1 MKYKLLLALMCF
13 LTSFL
18 LSAQSINYADSVSFY
33 HEYASQSEHAKS
45 ARLAFNIGEF
55 YFQKDSLAY
64 AKKFYNYSFNDAG
77 KSGQQILEARAVYKQ
92 GVTEKKMA
100 ESGRYGMEEEQE
112 YFKSA
117 IRNLKKAHG
126 LFQKAKMGGSYEAVL
141 TLINGGEAQFI
152 IGDYK
157 EAVKA
162 LNLALNESQKNRYDD
177 LSYQSSDLLVQC
189 YAGLND
195 GENMRKYQSI
205 NRSYQEFFISKDSL
219 AQTVEKVERLLTT
232 NELQKAELELRESEI
247 ENMNLKLEAE
257 IVKQQ
262 ISVAIIKQNA
272 MERKMMIGGI
282 GIIFIFLVAAIIA
295 IQYMKKT
302 NRKLGL
308 QNKQILE
315 QKEVIEKRQ
324 KELNKEKTRTDQ
336 LLLNILPA
344 PIAEELKAN
353 KKVTPRYYKKV
364 TVMFTDFNG
373 FTAIAAQMSPGE
385 VVRELDNCFVA
396 FDQIIE
402 NYEQAVKRK
411 CVEKIKTI
419 GDGYMCA
426 GGVPIEND
434 TNPMDVVKVALAF
447 VEYMEKRKQE
457 KLARKEPFFEIR
469 IGINT
474 GPVVAG
480 VVGQKKFAYDI
491 WGDAVNIASRIESSG
506 EAGRVNVS
514 GETYHHIRDKFFFT
528 HRGRIQAKNKG
539 EIDMYFVDGRVKYSE
554 QTSDTGVSI

>member
-373 FTAIAAQMSPGE
+373 FTAIAAQLSPGE
-385 VVRELDNCFVA
+385 VVRELDNCFVS
-396 FDQIIE
+396 FDQIID
-402 NYEQAVKRK
+402 NYEQAVKLK
-411 CVEKIKTI
+411 
-419 GDGYMCA
+419 
-426 GGVPIEND
+426 
-434 TNPMDVVKVALAF
+434 
-447 VEYMEKRKQE
+447 
-457 KLARKEPFFEIR
+457 
-469 IGINT
+469 
-474 GPVVAG
+474 
-480 VVGQKKFAYDI
+480 
-491 WGDAVNIASRIESSG
+491 
-506 EAGRVNVS
+506 
-514 GETYHHIRDKFFFT
+514 
-528 HRGRIQAKNKG
+528 
-539 EIDMYFVDGRVKYSE
+539 
-554 QTSDTGVSI
+554 